1 MFFFLEQGRKE
12 TEKKQNLRQT
22 TSRSFQKDN
31 KYPDI
36 TTTKSDVSFTAPV
49 EFSIWLR
56 EWSSEKFFISK
67 SDRKKSNLKKKK
79 KRIELCRVEFVL
91 MVVQLSLTDCKS
103 AGHHSCYLNRLISW
117 GLCSDIQTIYSSH
130 WIMLSELF

>member
-56 EWSSEKFFISK
+56 EWSSEKI
-67 SDRKKSNLKKKK
+67 
-79 KRIELCRVEFVL
+79 
-91 MVVQLSLTDCKS
+91 
-103 AGHHSCYLNRLISW
+103 Y
-117 GLCSDIQTIYSSH
+117 IQK
-130 WIMLSELF
+130 W

>member
-12 TEKKQNLRQT
+12 TEKTQNLRQT

-49 EFSIWLR
+49 EFSI
-56 EWSSEKFFISK
+56 
-67 SDRKKSNLKKKK
+67 
-79 KRIELCRVEFVL
+79 
-91 MVVQLSLTDCKS
+91 
-103 AGHHSCYLNRLISW
+103 
-117 GLCSDIQTIYSSH
+117 
-130 WIMLSELF
+130 